1 MRGDLTVAYRPIK
14 PLELRFNVLNVADTT
29 YYDALHPGHVDSGRG
44 PHLPPHRHL
53 EVLDPRHA
61 PPRPQGPDRDAG
73 GARRALLDDAK
84 WVDGRMTAG
93 HLSAKAKHNLQV
105 AEGTP
110 EAREMGEV
118 IVTALERNP
127 LFMSAALPL
136 RVFPPLFNRY
146 EPGMAFG
153 AHVDN
158 AIRQVAGS
166 PLRVRTDLSATL
178 FLTPPEEYDG
188 GELVVDDTY
197 GAHSVKLPAGDMILY
212 PATSLHR
219 VIPVT
224 RGARLASIFW
234 VQSMVR
240 DDGERSLLFD
250 LDMAISQVSEA
261 TPDNPGVVA
270 LTSCYHNLL
279 RRWADA

>member
-1 MRGDLTVAYRPIK
+1 MLLHIPRVLTEAQVAR
-14 PLELRFNVLNVADTT
+14 
-29 YYDALHPGHVDSGRG
+29 
-44 PHLPPHRHL
+44 
-53 EVLDPRHA
+53 
-61 PPRPQGPDRDAG
+61 
-73 GARRALLDDAK
+73 ARNLFEHAK
-84 WVDGRMTAG
+84 WVDGRTTAG
-93 HLSAKAKHNLQV
+93 HLSARAKHNLQV

-110 EAREMGEV
+110 EARELGEV
-118 IVTALERNP
+118 VLTALERTP

-146 EPGMAFG
+146 EPGMTFG

-178 FLTPPEEYDG
+178 FLSAPEDYDG
-188 GELVVDDTY
+188 GELVIDDTY
-197 GAHSVKLPAGDMILY
+197 GAHTAKLPAGDMILY
-212 PATSLHR
+212 PASSLHR
-219 VIPVT
+219 VQPVT

-240 DDGERSLLFD
+240 DDGERGLLFD
-250 LDMAISQVSEA
+250 LDMAIGQVSEA
-261 TPDNPGVVA
+261 HPDHPGVVA
-270 LTSCYHNLL
+270 LTACYHNLL